1 MTSEPFRFSR
11 RQLSEYAGLDSAKG
25 RRRSGIF
32 VAEGSKL
39 VLELMARFRPAAVYA
54 TAAWAEASPDIDT
67 TVVRPAELRQ
77 ISRLTSL
84 PEVIAIFHL
93 PAATQPSLPA
103 ADELVVALDCVQDPG
118 NLGTIIRCCDW
129 MGVKHIVASA
139 ETADCFN
146 PKAVQASMGA
156 LAHVDISYT
165 DLAAYLAAARDHS
178 TPVYGTFMN
187 GDNIYTANL
196 GPGGI
201 LLMGNE
207 GHGIGDACAAAVSRR
222 ITIPPFPAG
231 ASPVESLNVGV
242 ATAIALS
249 QFRSRMQ

>member
-39 VLELMARFRPAAVYA
+39 VLELMARFCPAAVYA

-84 PEVIAIFHL
+84 PEVIAFFHL

-118 NLGTIIRCCDW
+118 NRGTIRRC
-129 MGVKHIVASA
+129 
-139 ETADCFN
+139 
-146 PKAVQASMGA
+146 
-156 LAHVDISYT
+156 
-165 DLAAYLAAARDHS
+165 
-178 TPVYGTFMN
+178 
-187 GDNIYTANL
+187 
-196 GPGGI
+196 
-201 LLMGNE
+201 
-207 GHGIGDACAAAVSRR
+207 
-222 ITIPPFPAG
+222 
-231 ASPVESLNVGV
+231 
-242 ATAIALS
+242 
-249 QFRSRMQ
+249 

>member
-1 MTSEPFRFSR
+1 MVSKQVTKIVQNLEKKKFREKYNLF
-11 RQLSEYAGLDSAKG
+11 KT
-25 RRRSGIF
+25 
-32 VAEGSKL
+32 EGEKL
-39 VLELMARFRPAAVYA
+39 VGELLR
-54 TAAWAEASPDIDT
+54 SPFGINT
-67 TVVRPAELRQ
+67 IIA
-77 ISRLTSL
+77 L
-84 PEVIAIFHL
+84 PEWLERHPGLPAGAMIYEATEREMQAVSNFPSPPSVIAL
-93 PAATQPSLPA
+93 AAMPAYPCDFDTLTRGIT
-103 ADELVVALDCVQDPG
+103 LALNGIQDPG
-118 NLGTIIRCCDW
+118 NLGTILRVADWFGIRDLLCD
-129 MGVKHIVASA
+129 
-139 ETADCFN
+139 ADCASPYN
-146 PKAVQASMGA
+146 PKCVQASMGA

>member
-1 MTSEPFRFSR
+1 MFQLTNRLIKEFS
-11 RQLSEYAGLDSAKG
+11 SLDDAKG
-25 RRRSGIF
+25 RRRTGLF
-32 VAEGSKL
+32 VAEGAKC
-39 VLELMARFRPAAVYA
+39 VGELLGAFHARYIFALPSWLAENS
-54 TAAWAEASPDIDT
+54 AEADEIIEAT
-67 TVVRPAELRQ
+67 PAMLRQ
-77 ISRLTSL
+77 LTRLPST
-84 PEVIAIFHL
+84 PPVIAFFDL
-93 PAATQPSLPA
+93 PAAISDIPSEGLI
-103 ADELVVALDCVQDPG
+103 LALDRVQDPG
-118 NLGTIIRCCDW
+118 NIGTILRCCDW

>member
-1 MTSEPFRFSR
+1 M
-11 RQLSEYAGLDSAKG
+11 
-25 RRRSGIF
+25 
-32 VAEGSKL
+32 AEGSKL

-84 PEVIAIFHL
+84 PEVIAFFHL
-93 PAATQPSLPA
+93 PAATRPSLPA

-156 LAHVDISYT
+156 LAHVDIAYT
-165 DLAAYLAAARDHS
+165 DLAAYLAAARSHS